1 MFFGDCKACFQ
12 TVVKKN
18 YLLSKKDL
26 KVLEDRINI
35 FFRCWNWNW
44 MIAAQRSIKL
54 WWLHDISVEEL
65 DIDLF
70 LVLSERSVTRNSFK
84 MLADVCSCSPVSLYS
99 SSVQDRHYQSWSAI
113 CQVRRKIWK
122 AVWRKSCDTKY
133 ASSLPLKGTCHWL
146 WTSTWILVF
155 QLWTFQWNSWYNA
168 GEWRQN

>member
-35 FFRCWNWNW
+35 FFRCGNWNW
-44 MIAAQRSIKL
+44 TIAAQKSINL

-99 SSVQDRHYQSWSAI
+99 SSVQDRHYQS
-113 CQVRRKIWK
+113 
-122 AVWRKSCDTKY
+122 
-133 ASSLPLKGTCHWL
+133 
-146 WTSTWILVF
+146 
-155 QLWTFQWNSWYNA
+155 
-168 GEWRQN
+168 

>member
-1 MFFGDCKACFQ
+1 MGEITTTKHVFKLWI
-12 TVVKKN
+12 KKN
-18 YLLSKKDL
+18 LLSKKDL

-44 MIAAQRSIKL
+44 TIAQNSIKL

-84 MLADVCSCSPVSLYS
+84 MLADVCSCSSVSLYS

-122 AVWRKSCDTKY
+122 AVWRKGCDTKY
-133 ASSLPLKGTCHWL
+133 ASSLPLKGTCHQYMHFGVSAL
-146 WTSTWILVF
+146 NVSMEFLV
-155 QLWTFQWNSWYNA
+155 QCRWMEGL
-168 GEWRQN
+168 WRQN